1 MRLPYRK
8 RQQGCTQ
15 SKVHQ
20 SLNETMLAMRRGL
33 DILRAM
39 TREAAAEI
47 FERIALLLELKGENP
62 FKTRAYKMGAEVVE
76 SYAGDIMQMARENKL
91 AGIKGFGEA
100 LRDKLHEMA
109 TTGRLEFY
117 EKLKAEFPE
126 GLFELFEISGLG
138 PKKIAALYS
147 TLGVGSLADLR
158 RVCENGEAAKI
169 SGFGD
174 KTVVKILEAIA
185 FREQHASEFR
195 QDHVYP
201 LVLAML
207 EALREHPSVSRA
219 EVCGSFRRGKE
230 VVHDLDFLVATKR
243 PEEVI
248 ADFVK
253 LPQVDKVIAQ
263 GGTKAS
269 IYTSNGVQCDLR
281 AVSSAEYPFA
291 LNYFTGSKEHNVVM
305 RQRALD
311 RGLSLNEYGFKPAQ
325 EGGSMPEEAA
335 EIYEEKEIYRLLG
348 LDYIEPELRENSGEF
363 TAAEKGRLPKLIEL
377 ENLRGVFHNHT
388 TASDGKATLRE
399 MAEAAMELGLQY
411 LGIADHSKSSF
422 VANGLDER
430 RLRAQLAEIRK
441 LNEEYEGDFRIFT
454 GSEVDILKDGSL
466 DFSDE
471 LLSEL
476 DYCVASV
483 HNVFNLPE
491 AEMTARIIRAIENPH
506 VTMLGHVTGRLLAQR
521 PAYAVNIPAII
532 DAAAATG
539 TIIELNASAWRLD
552 MDWRWWRLA
561 VEKGVKCS
569 INPDAHSTRGLQ
581 DVLFGVRA
589 ARKGWLTRKDVI
601 NCLPLGEVEKALRS
615 KRALTLQ

>member
-1 MRLPYRK
+1 
-8 RQQGCTQ
+8 
-15 SKVHQ
+15 
-20 SLNETMLAMRRGL
+20 MRRGL
-33 DILRAM
+33 DNLRAM

-47 FERIALLLELKGENP
+47 FERIALLMELKGENP
-62 FKTRAYKMGAEVVE
+62 FKTRAYKLGAEIVE
-76 SYAGDIMQMARENKL
+76 SYAGDIMQQARDNDL
-91 AGIKGFGEA
+91 VGIKGLGEA

-109 TTGRLEFY
+109 TTGKLEFY
-117 EKLKAEFPE
+117 ERLKAEFPE

-138 PKKIAALYS
+138 PKKIAALYAQ
-147 TLGVGSLADLR
+147 LGVGSLADLR
-158 RVCENGEAAKI
+158 RVCESGEAAKI
-169 SGFGD
+169 SGFGE

-195 QDHVYP
+195 QDQVYP
-201 LVLAML
+201 LAQAML

-253 LPQVDKVIAQ
+253 LPQVEKVIAQ

-269 IYTSNGVQCDLR
+269 IYTANGVQCDLR

-325 EGGSMPEEAA
+325 EGGSVPEEAA
-335 EIYEEKEIYRLLG
+335 EIYEEKEIYQLLG

-363 TAAEKGRLPKLIEL
+363 DAAEKGHLPRLIEL
-377 ENLRGVFHNHT
+377 KNLRGVFHNHT

-430 RLRAQLAEIRK
+430 RLRAQMAEIRK
-441 LNEEYEGDFRIFT
+441 LNEEYAGDFRIFA

-466 DFSDE
+466 DFDDE
-471 LLSEL
+471 LLAEL

-521 PAYAVNIPAII
+521 PAYAVNIPVII

-601 NCLPLGEVEKALRS
+601 NCLPLAEVEKALRG
-615 KRALTLQ
+615 KR

>member
-1 MRLPYRK
+1 
-8 RQQGCTQ
+8 
-15 SKVHQ
+15 
-20 SLNETMLAMRRGL
+20 
-33 DILRAM
+33 M
-39 TREAAAEI
+39 TRETAAQI
-47 FERIALLLELKGENP
+47 LERIALLLELKGENP
-62 FKTRAYKMGAEVVE
+62 FKIRAYKTGAEVVE
-76 SYAGDIMQMARENKL
+76 SYPGDIMQLAIDGKL
-91 AGIKGFGEA
+91 AGVKGIGEA

-109 TTGRLEFY
+109 TTGKLEFFD
-117 EKLKAEFPE
+117 KLRAEFPE
-126 GLFELFEISGLG
+126 GLFELFEVQGLG

-147 TLGVGSLADLR
+147 QLGVGSIADLK
-158 RVCENGEAAKI
+158 VACEDGTAAKI
-169 SGFGD
+169 SGFGE
-174 KTVVKILEAIA
+174 KTVAKILESIA
-185 FREQHASEFR
+185 FRDAHASEFR
-195 QDHVYP
+195 VDQVYA
-201 LVLAML
+201 VAQTML
-207 EALREHPSVSRA
+207 EALRDHPAVSRA

-230 VVHDLDFLVATKR
+230 TLHDLDFLCATKK

-248 ADFVK
+248 ADFVR
-253 LPQVDKVIAQ
+253 LPMVEKVIAQ

-269 IYTSNGVQCDLR
+269 IYTAGGLQCDLR

-311 RGLSLNEYGFKPAQ
+311 KGWSLNEYGFTVV
-325 EGGSMPEEAA
+325 EGKEAPPIPEEIYNEA
-335 EIYEEKEIYRLLG
+335 EIYRALG
-348 LDYIEPELRENSGEF
+348 LDFIEPELRENSGEF
-363 TAAEKGRLPKLIEL
+363 DAAEHGQLPRLIEL

-388 TASDGKATLRE
+388 TASDGTASLRE
-399 MAEAAMELGLQY
+399 MAEAARDLGMQY

-422 VANGLDER
+422 QANGLNEV
-430 RLRAQLAEIRK
+430 RLRAQIAEIHA
-441 LNEEYEGDFRIFT
+441 LNEEFEGHFRLFSGT
-454 GSEVDILKDGSL
+454 EVDILKDGSL

-491 AEMTARIIRAIENPH
+491 AEMTKRIIRAIENPH
-506 VTMLGHVTGRLLAQR
+506 VTMLGHVTGRLLLQR
-521 PAYAVNIPAII
+521 PSYAVNIPAII

-561 VEKGVKCS
+561 KEKGVKCS

-601 NCLPLGEVEKALRS
+601 NCLPLGEVEQALR
-615 KRALTLQ
+615 KGKA